1 MPRTKLWAIILMLLC
16 TLFTAFGQLLMKK
29 GSVTNYGEVIA
40 MIFSQNI
47 IETITIIFADPSYYT
62 VFFIVAGIALYSLA
76 AILNITSLSGGELSV
91 LFPVFAT
98 NYIWVSLLSAYAL
111 NEPMNVWKWLG
122 VLGIVIGIS
131 LIGYGSEKIYKGG
144 K

>member
-1 MPRTKLWAIILMLLC
+1 MKTKLWAVVLMLLC
-16 TLFTAFGQLLMKK
+16 TGFTAFGQLFMKK
-29 GSVTNYGEVIA
+29 GSGVGYDNMLNLVFAQDIITTIGTLFSDPVLLGGVFVVLG
-40 MIFSQNI
+40 IF
-47 IETITIIFADPSYYT
+47 
-62 VFFIVAGIALYSLA
+62 LYALA
-76 AILNITSLSGGELSV
+76 AFLNIASLKGGELSV

-122 VLGIVIGIS
+122 VLGIVLGIS
-131 LIGYGSEKIYKGG
+131 LIGYGTEKIHKKRG